1 MYRDGEGK
9 NNNNP
14 GVVSM
19 ERIKKT
25 TKNILLE
32 LIRILVRFLDT
43 KLIDRNQVYFYI
55 KTAPENKSK
64 IWWFMG
70 FSDSSDGKESFC
82 NESELGLI
90 PGLARSPGESND
102 NPLQYSCLENSM
114 DRGSGQATVHGIEEL
129 DTIEWLTHT
138 HTHSASG
145 KEPTCQCSWTDW

>member
-1 MYRDGEGK
+1 MYKDGEGK

-64 IWWFMG
+64 I
-70 FSDSSDGKESFC
+70 
-82 NESELGLI
+82 
-90 PGLARSPGESND
+90 
-102 NPLQYSCLENSM
+102 
-114 DRGSGQATVHGIEEL
+114 
-129 DTIEWLTHT
+129 
-138 HTHSASG
+138 
-145 KEPTCQCSWTDW
+145 

>member
-1 MYRDGEGK
+1 MGKEK

-55 KTAPENKSK
+55 KTATENKSK
-64 IWWFMG
+64 I
-70 FSDSSDGKESFC
+70 
-82 NESELGLI
+82 
-90 PGLARSPGESND
+90 
-102 NPLQYSCLENSM
+102 
-114 DRGSGQATVHGIEEL
+114 
-129 DTIEWLTHT
+129 
-138 HTHSASG
+138 
-145 KEPTCQCSWTDW
+145 